1 MFLVKKIS
9 VVIVVLIC
17 FLACSQESF
26 IKLQKKAQE
35 QENDGSKRPSY
46 VDSDYEVFSETIF
59 LQNMVYQPIEE
70 RNAFFQLT
78 KDGDDSFNPETS
90 VILLNEPSDNNEKN
104 PPLYQNDPNNN
115 ANNEK
120 NPPLYQN
127 DPNNNANN
135 EKNPPLYQND
145 PNNNANNEKS
155 PFLYKPKRKAK
166 NPKLIEYSQQDF
178 YPLKNGDIMMSKEG
192 DQWLIEIKSKAL
204 KRFLKDQNDKDRQ
217 IQTFTFNDTKTQ
229 IAQFKGKI
237 SSYVYTT
244 NDSDLS
250 LRPFYESFL
259 LEKKSDDLYMV
270 DKALDAIEVS
280 KCQMV
285 LKKHSTDK
293 LDSQHKAISIDLDFK
308 KERFKS
314 DTELFLE
321 CQS

>member
-1 MFLVKKIS
+1 MFLVKKIG
-9 VVIVVLIC
+9 VVVVVLIG
-17 FLACSQESF
+17 FLACSQERF
-26 IKLQKKAQE
+26 IQLQKKAQE

-59 LQNMVYQPIEE
+59 LQNMVHHPIKE
-70 RNAFFQLT
+70 RDAFAQLT
-78 KDGDDSFNPETS
+78 EDGDDSFNPETS
-90 VILLNEPSDNNEKN
+90 VILLNEPSDNDTKN
-104 PPLYQNDPNNN
+104 PPLNQNESNNN
-115 ANNEK
+115 TASNDTK
-120 NPPLYQN
+120 N
-127 DPNNNANN
+127 
-135 EKNPPLYQND
+135 
-145 PNNNANNEKS
+145 
-155 PFLYKPKRKAK
+155 PFLYKPKRKTK
-166 NPKLIEYSQQDF
+166 DPKLIEYSQQNF
-178 YPLKNGDIMMSKEG
+178 YPLKDGDIMMSKEG

-244 NDSDLS
+244 NNSNLS

-259 LEKKSDDLYMV
+259 LEKKSDDFYTMIG
-270 DKALDAIEVS
+270 DKALDAIEIQ

-308 KERFKS
+308 KEHFKS

>member
-1 MFLVKKIS
+1 MFLVKKIG
-9 VVIVVLIC
+9 VVVVVLIG
-17 FLACSQESF
+17 FLACSQERF
-26 IKLQKKAQE
+26 IQLQKKAQE

-59 LQNMVYQPIEE
+59 LQNMVHQPIEK
-70 RNAFFQLT
+70 RDAFAQLT
-78 KDGDDSFNPETS
+78 KDEDDSFNPETS
-90 VILLNEPSDNNEKN
+90 VILLDEPSDNDTKN
-104 PPLYQNDPNNN
+104 PPLNQNESNNN
-115 ANNEK
+115 TASNDTK
-120 NPPLYQN
+120 N
-127 DPNNNANN
+127 
-135 EKNPPLYQND
+135 
-145 PNNNANNEKS
+145 
-155 PFLYKPKRKAK
+155 PFLYKPKRKTK
-166 NPKLIEYSQQDF
+166 DPKLIEYSQQNF
-178 YPLKNGDIMMSKEG
+178 YPLKDGDIMMSKEG

-244 NDSDLS
+244 NNSNLS

-259 LEKKSDDLYMV
+259 LEKKSDDFYTIGAIG
-270 DKALDAIEVS
+270 DKALDAIEIQ

>member
-1 MFLVKKIS
+1 MFLVKKIG
-9 VVIVVLIC
+9 VVIMILVC

-26 IKLQKKAQE
+26 IKMQKKAQE

-59 LQNMVYQPIEE
+59 LQNMVYQPTEE
-70 RNAFFQLT
+70 RDSFAQLT
-78 KDGDDSFNPETS
+78 KDENDSFNPETS

-104 PPLYQNDPNNN
+104 PPLNQNESNTNT
-115 ANNEK
+115 ANNDTK
-120 NPPLYQN
+120 N
-127 DPNNNANN
+127 
-135 EKNPPLYQND
+135 
-145 PNNNANNEKS
+145 

-166 NPKLIEYSQQDF
+166 NPKLIEYSQQNF
-178 YPLKNGDIMMSKEG
+178 YPLKDGDIMMSKEG
-192 DQWLIEIKSKAL
+192 DQWLVEIKSKAL

-259 LEKKSDDLYMV
+259 LEKKSDDLYTIG
-270 DKALDAIEVS
+270 DKALDTIEVS

>member
-1 MFLVKKIS
+1 MFLVKKIG
-9 VVIVVLIC
+9 VVIMILIC

-78 KDGDDSFNPETS
+78 NDEDNDPKETPL
-90 VILLNEPSDNNEKN
+90 ILLNEPSDNNEKN
-104 PPLYQNDPNNN
+104 PPLYPNESNNNTNN
-115 ANNEK
+115 ANNDTK
-120 NPPLYQN
+120 N
-127 DPNNNANN
+127 
-135 EKNPPLYQND
+135 
-145 PNNNANNEKS
+145 
-155 PFLYKPKRKAK
+155 PFLYKPKKEAK

-178 YPLKNGDIMMSKEG
+178 YPLKNGDIIMSKEG
-192 DQWLIEIKSKAL
+192 DQWLVEIKSKAL

-250 LRPFYESFL
+250 LRPFYKSFL
-259 LEKKSDDLYMV
+259 LEKKSDDLYTIG
-270 DKALDAIEVS
+270 DKALDAIEIS

>member
-9 VVIVVLIC
+9 VVIMILIC
-17 FLACSQESF
+17 FLACSQERF

-46 VDSDYEVFSETIF
+46 VDSDHEVFSETIF
-59 LQNMVYQPIEE
+59 LQNMVYQPREE

-78 KDGDDSFNPETS
+78 KDGNDSFNPETS

-104 PPLYQNDPNNN
+104 PL
-115 ANNEK
+115 
-120 NPPLYQN
+120 
-127 DPNNNANN
+127 
-135 EKNPPLYQND
+135 LYQND

-155 PFLYKPKRKAK
+155 PFLYKPKRKTK

-192 DQWLIEIKSKAL
+192 DQWLVEIKSKAL

-270 DKALDAIEVS
+270 DKALDAIEIS

-321 CQS
+321 CLKGS

>member
-1 MFLVKKIS
+1 MFLVKKIG
-9 VVIVVLIC
+9 VVVVVLIG
-17 FLACSQESF
+17 FLACSQERF
-26 IKLQKKAQE
+26 IQLQKKAQE

-59 LQNMVYQPIEE
+59 LQNMVHQPINE
-70 RNAFFQLT
+70 RDAFAQLT
-78 KDGDDSFNPETS
+78 KDENDSFNPETS
-90 VILLNEPSDNNEKN
+90 VILLDEPSDNDTKN
-104 PPLYQNDPNNN
+104 PPLNQNESNTNT
-115 ANNEK
+115 ANNDTK
-120 NPPLYQN
+120 N
-127 DPNNNANN
+127 
-135 EKNPPLYQND
+135 
-145 PNNNANNEKS
+145 
-155 PFLYKPKRKAK
+155 PFLYKPKRKTK

-178 YPLKNGDIMMSKEG
+178 YPLKDGDIVMSKEG
-192 DQWLIEIKSKAL
+192 DQWLVEIKSKAL

-244 NDSDLS
+244 NNSDLS

-259 LEKKSDDLYMV
+259 LEKKSDNLYTIGAIG
-270 DKALDAIEVS
+270 DKALDTIEIQ

-321 CQS
+321 CLKES

>member
-1 MFLVKKIS
+1 MFLVKKIG
-9 VVIVVLIC
+9 VVIMILIC
-17 FLACSQESF
+17 FLACSQERF
-26 IKLQKKAQE
+26 IQLQKKAQE

-59 LQNMVYQPIEE
+59 LQNMVYQPTNE

-78 KDGDDSFNPETS
+78 NDEDNDPKETS
-90 VILLNEPSDNNEKN
+90 VILLNEPSDNDTKN
-104 PPLYQNDPNNN
+104 PPLHPNESHNN
-115 ANNEK
+115 TANNDTK
-120 NPPLYQN
+120 N
-127 DPNNNANN
+127 
-135 EKNPPLYQND
+135 
-145 PNNNANNEKS
+145 
-155 PFLYKPKRKAK
+155 PFLYKTKRKTK
-166 NPKLIEYSQQDF
+166 NPKLIEYSQQNF
-178 YPLKNGDIMMSKEG
+178 YPLKDGDIMMSKEG
-192 DQWLIEIKSKAL
+192 DQWLVEIKSKAL

-244 NDSDLS
+244 NNSDLS

-259 LEKKSDDLYMV
+259 LEKKSDDLYTIG
-270 DKALDAIEVS
+270 DKALDAIEIS

>member
-1 MFLVKKIS
+1 MFLVKKIG
-9 VVIVVLIC
+9 VVVVVLIG
-17 FLACSQESF
+17 FLACSQERF
-26 IKLQKKAQE
+26 IQLQKKAQE

-59 LQNMVYQPIEE
+59 LQNMVYQPIKE
-70 RNAFFQLT
+70 RDAFAQLT

-90 VILLNEPSDNNEKN
+90 VILLDEPSDNDTKN
-104 PPLYQNDPNNN
+104 PPLNQNESSNNTASN
-115 ANNEK
+115 DTK
-120 NPPLYQN
+120 N
-127 DPNNNANN
+127 
-135 EKNPPLYQND
+135 
-145 PNNNANNEKS
+145 
-155 PFLYKPKRKAK
+155 PFLYKPKRKTK
-166 NPKLIEYSQQDF
+166 DPKLIEYSQQNF
-178 YPLKNGDIMMSKEG
+178 YPLKDGDIVMSKEG

-244 NDSDLS
+244 NNSNLS

-259 LEKKSDDLYMV
+259 LEKKSDDFYTIGAIG
-270 DKALDAIEVS
+270 DKALDAIEIQ

>member
-1 MFLVKKIS
+1 MFLVKKIG
-9 VVIVVLIC
+9 VIVVVLIG
-17 FLACSQESF
+17 FLACSQERF
-26 IKLQKKAQE
+26 IQLQKKAQE

-59 LQNMVYQPIEE
+59 LQNMVHQPTEE
-70 RNAFFQLT
+70 RDAFAQLT

-90 VILLNEPSDNNEKN
+90 VILLNEPSDNDAKN
-104 PPLYQNDPNNN
+104 
-115 ANNEK
+115 
-120 NPPLYQN
+120 
-127 DPNNNANN
+127 
-135 EKNPPLYQND
+135 
-145 PNNNANNEKS
+145 
-155 PFLYKPKRKAK
+155 PFLYKPKRKTK
-166 NPKLIEYSQQDF
+166 DPKLIEYSQQNF
-178 YPLKNGDIMMSKEG
+178 YPLKDGDIIMSKKG

-244 NDSDLS
+244 NNSNLS

-259 LEKKSDDLYMV
+259 LEKKSDDFYTIEN
-270 DKALDAIEVS
+270 KALDAIEIQ

>member
-1 MFLVKKIS
+1 MFLVKKIG
-9 VVIVVLIC
+9 VVVVVLIG
-17 FLACSQESF
+17 FLACSQERF
-26 IKLQKKAQE
+26 IQLQKKAQD

-59 LQNMVYQPIEE
+59 LQNMVHQPIKE
-70 RNAFFQLT
+70 RDAFAQLT
-78 KDGDDSFNPETS
+78 KDEDDSFNPETS
-90 VILLNEPSDNNEKN
+90 VILLDEPSDNDTKN
-104 PPLYQNDPNNN
+104 PPLNQNESNNN
-115 ANNEK
+115 TASNDTK
-120 NPPLYQN
+120 N
-127 DPNNNANN
+127 
-135 EKNPPLYQND
+135 
-145 PNNNANNEKS
+145 
-155 PFLYKPKRKAK
+155 PFLYKPKRKTK
-166 NPKLIEYSQQDF
+166 DPKLIEYSQQNF
-178 YPLKNGDIMMSKEG
+178 YPLKDGDIIMSKEG

-244 NDSDLS
+244 NNSNLS

-259 LEKKSDDLYMV
+259 LEKKSDDFYTIEN
-270 DKALDAIEVS
+270 KALDAIEIH

>member
-1 MFLVKKIS
+1 MFLVKKIG
-9 VVIVVLIC
+9 VVVVVLIG
-17 FLACSQESF
+17 FLACSQERF
-26 IKLQKKAQE
+26 IQLQKKAQE

-59 LQNMVYQPIEE
+59 LQNMVHQPIKE
-70 RNAFFQLT
+70 RDAFAQLT

-90 VILLNEPSDNNEKN
+90 VILLDEPSDNDTKN
-104 PPLYQNDPNNN
+104 PPLNQNESNNN
-115 ANNEK
+115 TANNDTK
-120 NPPLYQN
+120 N
-127 DPNNNANN
+127 
-135 EKNPPLYQND
+135 
-145 PNNNANNEKS
+145 
-155 PFLYKPKRKAK
+155 PFLYKPKRKTK
-166 NPKLIEYSQQDF
+166 DPKLIEYSQQNF
-178 YPLKNGDIMMSKEG
+178 YPLKDGDIMMSKEG
-192 DQWLIEIKSKAL
+192 DQWLIEIKSKSL

-244 NDSDLS
+244 NNSNLS

-259 LEKKSDDLYMV
+259 LEKKSDDFYMIGAIG
-270 DKALDAIEVS
+270 DKALDAIEIQ

>member
-1 MFLVKKIS
+1 MFLVKKIG
-9 VVIVVLIC
+9 VVIMILIG
-17 FLACSQESF
+17 FLACSQERF

-59 LQNMVYQPIEE
+59 LQNMVYQPTEE
-70 RNAFFQLT
+70 RDSFAQLT
-78 KDGDDSFNPETS
+78 KDEDDSFNPETS
-90 VILLNEPSDNNEKN
+90 VILLNEPSDDNEKN
-104 PPLYQNDPNNN
+104 PPLYQNDLHNNT
-115 ANNEK
+115 ANNDTK
-120 NPPLYQN
+120 N
-127 DPNNNANN
+127 
-135 EKNPPLYQND
+135 
-145 PNNNANNEKS
+145 
-155 PFLYKPKRKAK
+155 PFLYKPKRKTK
-166 NPKLIEYSQQDF
+166 NPKLIEYSQQNF
-178 YPLKNGDIMMSKEG
+178 YPLKDGDIIMSKEG

-259 LEKKSDDLYMV
+259 LEKKSDDLYTIG
-270 DKALDAIEVS
+270 DKALDAIEIS

-321 CQS
+321 CLKES

>member
-1 MFLVKKIS
+1 MFLVKKIG
-9 VVIVVLIC
+9 VVVVVLIG
-17 FLACSQESF
+17 FLACSQERF
-26 IKLQKKAQE
+26 IQLQKKAQE
-35 QENDGSKRPSY
+35 QENDGSQRPSY
-46 VDSDYEVFSETIF
+46 VDSDHEVFSETIF
-59 LQNMVYQPIEE
+59 LQNMVHQPIEE
-70 RNAFFQLT
+70 RNAFAKLT

-90 VILLNEPSDNNEKN
+90 VILLNEPSDNDAKN
-104 PPLYQNDPNNN
+104 PPLNQNESNNN
-115 ANNEK
+115 AASNDTK
-120 NPPLYQN
+120 N
-127 DPNNNANN
+127 
-135 EKNPPLYQND
+135 
-145 PNNNANNEKS
+145 
-155 PFLYKPKRKAK
+155 PFLYKLKRKTK
-166 NPKLIEYSQQDF
+166 DPKLIEYSQQNF

-244 NDSDLS
+244 NNSNLS

-259 LEKKSDDLYMV
+259 LEKKSDDFYMIGAIG
-270 DKALDAIEVS
+270 DKALDAIEIQ

-314 DTELFLE
+314 DTGLFLE
-321 CQS
+321 CQN

>member
-1 MFLVKKIS
+1 MFLVKKIG
-9 VVIVVLIC
+9 VVIMILVC

-26 IKLQKKAQE
+26 IKMQKKAQE

-78 KDGDDSFNPETS
+78 KDEDNSFNPENS
-90 VILLNEPSDNNEKN
+90 VILLNEPSDNDIKN
-104 PPLYQNDPNNN
+104 PLSYPNDPNNN
-115 ANNEK
+115 
-120 NPPLYQN
+120 
-127 DPNNNANN
+127 DNNANN
-135 EKNPPLYQND
+135 SQKN
-145 PNNNANNEKS
+145 
-155 PFLYKPKRKAK
+155 PFLYKPKRKTK

-178 YPLKNGDIMMSKEG
+178 YPIKNGDIIMSKEG
-192 DQWLIEIKSKAL
+192 DQWLIEIQSKAL

-244 NDSDLS
+244 NNSDLS

-259 LEKKSDDLYMV
+259 LEKKSDNVYTIEN
-270 DKALDAIEVS
+270 KALDTMEIS

-321 CQS
+321 CLKES

>member
-1 MFLVKKIS
+1 M
-9 VVIVVLIC
+9 VLIG
-17 FLACSQESF
+17 FLACSQERF
-26 IKLQKKAQE
+26 IQLQKKAQE

-59 LQNMVYQPIEE
+59 LQNMVHQPIEE
-70 RNAFFQLT
+70 RDAFAQPT

-90 VILLNEPSDNNEKN
+90 VILLDEPSDNDTKN
-104 PPLYQNDPNNN
+104 PPLNQNESSNNTASN
-115 ANNEK
+115 DTK
-120 NPPLYQN
+120 N
-127 DPNNNANN
+127 
-135 EKNPPLYQND
+135 
-145 PNNNANNEKS
+145 
-155 PFLYKPKRKAK
+155 PFLYKPKRKTK
-166 NPKLIEYSQQDF
+166 DPKLIEYSQQNF
-178 YPLKNGDIMMSKEG
+178 YPLKDGDIVMSKEG

-244 NDSDLS
+244 NNSNLS

-259 LEKKSDDLYMV
+259 LEKKSDDLYTIG
-270 DKALDAIEVS
+270 DKALDAIEIQ

>member
-1 MFLVKKIS
+1 MFLVKKIG
-9 VVIVVLIC
+9 VVIMILVC

-26 IKLQKKAQE
+26 IKMQKKAQE

-46 VDSDYEVFSETIF
+46 VDSDHEVFSETIF

-70 RNAFFQLT
+70 RNVFFQLT
-78 KDGDDSFNPETS
+78 KDEDNSFNPENS
-90 VILLNEPSDNNEKN
+90 VILLNEPSDNDTKN
-104 PPLYQNDPNNN
+104 PPLYQNESHNN
-115 ANNEK
+115 ANN
-120 NPPLYQN
+120 
-127 DPNNNANN
+127 ANN
-135 EKNPPLYQND
+135 DIKN
-145 PNNNANNEKS
+145 
-155 PFLYKPKRKAK
+155 PFLYKKRKAK

-178 YPLKNGDIMMSKEG
+178 YPLKNGDIIMSKEG
-192 DQWLIEIKSKAL
+192 DQWLIEIQSKAL

-259 LEKKSDDLYMV
+259 LEKKSDNVYTIEN
-270 DKALDAIEVS
+270 KALDTIEIS

-321 CQS
+321 CLKES

>member
-1 MFLVKKIS
+1 MFLVKKIG
-9 VVIVVLIC
+9 VVVVVLIC
-17 FLACSQESF
+17 FLACSQERF

-59 LQNMVYQPIEE
+59 LQNMVYQPTEE
-70 RNAFFQLT
+70 RDSFAQLT
-78 KDGDDSFNPETS
+78 KDENDSFNPETS
-90 VILLNEPSDNNEKN
+90 VILLNEPSD
-104 PPLYQNDPNNN
+104 
-115 ANNEK
+115 
-120 NPPLYQN
+120 
-127 DPNNNANN
+127 NN

-178 YPLKNGDIMMSKEG
+178 YPLKNGDIVMSKEG
-192 DQWLIEIKSKAL
+192 DQWLVEIKSKAL

-259 LEKKSDDLYMV
+259 LEKKSDNVYTIG
-270 DKALDAIEVS
+270 DKALDAIEIS

-321 CQS
+321 CLKGS

>member
-9 VVIVVLIC
+9 VVIMVLIC
-17 FLACSQESF
+17 FLACSQERF
-26 IKLQKKAQE
+26 IQLQKKAQE
-35 QENDGSKRPSY
+35 QENDGSQRPSY

-78 KDGDDSFNPETS
+78 NDEDNNPKETS

-104 PPLYQNDPNNN
+104 TPLYQNDPNNN

-120 NPPLYQN
+120 N
-127 DPNNNANN
+127 
-135 EKNPPLYQND
+135 
-145 PNNNANNEKS
+145 

-166 NPKLIEYSQQDF
+166 NPKLIEYSQQNF
-178 YPLKNGDIMMSKEG
+178 YPLKDGDIVMSKEG

-270 DKALDAIEVS
+270 DKALDAIEIS

-321 CQS
+321 CLKGS

>member
-1 MFLVKKIS
+1 MFLVKKIG
-9 VVIVVLIC
+9 VVIVVLIG
-17 FLACSQESF
+17 FLACSQERF
-26 IKLQKKAQE
+26 IQLQKKAQE

-59 LQNMVYQPIEE
+59 LQNMVHQPIEE
-70 RNAFFQLT
+70 RDAFAQPT
-78 KDGDDSFNPETS
+78 KNEDDSFNPETS
-90 VILLNEPSDNNEKN
+90 VILLNEPSDNDTKN
-104 PPLYQNDPNNN
+104 PPLNQNESSNNTASN
-115 ANNEK
+115 DTK
-120 NPPLYQN
+120 N
-127 DPNNNANN
+127 
-135 EKNPPLYQND
+135 
-145 PNNNANNEKS
+145 
-155 PFLYKPKRKAK
+155 PFLYKPKRKTK
-166 NPKLIEYSQQDF
+166 DPKLIEYSQQNF
-178 YPLKNGDIMMSKEG
+178 YPLKDGDIIMSKEG
-192 DQWLIEIKSKAL
+192 DQWLIKIKSKAL

-244 NDSDLS
+244 NNSDLS

-259 LEKKSDDLYMV
+259 LEKKSDDFYTIGAIG
-270 DKALDAIEVS
+270 DKALDAIEIQ

>member
-9 VVIVVLIC
+9 VVIMILIC

-78 KDGDDSFNPETS
+78 KDEDNSFNPETS
-90 VILLNEPSDNNEKN
+90 VILLNEPSDNDTKN
-104 PPLYQNDPNNN
+104 PPLYQNESNNN
-115 ANNEK
+115 TANNDTK
-120 NPPLYQN
+120 N
-127 DPNNNANN
+127 
-135 EKNPPLYQND
+135 
-145 PNNNANNEKS
+145 
-155 PFLYKPKRKAK
+155 PFLYKPKRKTK
-166 NPKLIEYSQQDF
+166 DPKLIEYSQQNF
-178 YPLKNGDIMMSKEG
+178 YPLKDGDIMMSKEG
-192 DQWLIEIKSKAL
+192 DQWLIEIQSKAL

-244 NDSDLS
+244 NNSGLS

-259 LEKKSDDLYMV
+259 LEKKSDDFYTIGAIG
-270 DKALDAIEVS
+270 DKALDAIEIS

>member
-1 MFLVKKIS
+1 MFLVKKIG
-9 VVIVVLIC
+9 VVVVVLMC
-17 FLACSQESF
+17 FLACSQERF
-26 IKLQKKAQE
+26 IQLQKKAQE

-59 LQNMVYQPIEE
+59 LQNMVYQPAEE
-70 RNAFFQLT
+70 RNAFAQLT
-78 KDGDDSFNPETS
+78 KDEDNSFNPETS
-90 VILLNEPSDNNEKN
+90 VILLNEPSDNDTKN
-104 PPLYQNDPNNN
+104 PPLYQNESNTNT
-115 ANNEK
+115 ANNDTK
-120 NPPLYQN
+120 N
-127 DPNNNANN
+127 
-135 EKNPPLYQND
+135 
-145 PNNNANNEKS
+145 
-155 PFLYKPKRKAK
+155 PFLYKPKRKTK
-166 NPKLIEYSQQDF
+166 DPKLIEYSQQNF
-178 YPLKNGDIMMSKEG
+178 YPLKDGDIIVSKEG

-244 NDSDLS
+244 NNSGLS

-259 LEKKSDDLYMV
+259 LEKKSDDFYTIG
-270 DKALDAIEVS
+270 DKALDAIEIS

-321 CQS
+321 CQN

>member
-1 MFLVKKIS
+1 MFLVKKIG
-9 VVIVVLIC
+9 VVVVVLIG
-17 FLACSQESF
+17 FLACSQERF
-26 IKLQKKAQE
+26 IQLQKKAQE

-59 LQNMVYQPIEE
+59 LQNMVHQPTEE
-70 RNAFFQLT
+70 RGAFVQLT
-78 KDGDDSFNPETS
+78 KDGDDSFSPETS
-90 VILLNEPSDNNEKN
+90 VILLNEPSDNDTKN
-104 PPLYQNDPNNN
+104 PPLNQNESNNN
-115 ANNEK
+115 TNTANNDAK
-120 NPPLYQN
+120 N
-127 DPNNNANN
+127 
-135 EKNPPLYQND
+135 
-145 PNNNANNEKS
+145 
-155 PFLYKPKRKAK
+155 PFLYKPKRKTK
-166 NPKLIEYSQQDF
+166 DPKLIEYSQQNF
-178 YPLKNGDIMMSKEG
+178 YPLKDGDIVMSKEG

-244 NDSDLS
+244 NNSTLS

-259 LEKKSDDLYMV
+259 LEKKSDDFYTIGAIG
-270 DKALDAIEVS
+270 DKALDAIEIQ

>member
-9 VVIVVLIC
+9 VVIMILIC
-17 FLACSQESF
+17 FLACSQERF

-78 KDGDDSFNPETS
+78 KDEDDSFNPETS

-120 NPPLYQN
+120 NP
-127 DPNNNANN
+127 
-135 EKNPPLYQND
+135 
-145 PNNNANNEKS
+145 
-155 PFLYKPKRKAK
+155 FLYKKRKAK
-166 NPKLIEYSQQDF
+166 NPKLIEYSQQNF
-178 YPLKNGDIMMSKEG
+178 YPLKNGDIVMSKEG

-259 LEKKSDDLYMV
+259 LEKKSDDFYTIGAIG

-321 CQS
+321 CLKES

>member
-1 MFLVKKIS
+1 MI
-9 VVIVVLIC
+9 LIC
-17 FLACSQESF
+17 FLACSQERF

-46 VDSDYEVFSETIF
+46 VDSDYEIFSETIF
-59 LQNMVYQPIEE
+59 LQNMVYQPTNE

-78 KDGDDSFNPETS
+78 KDEDDSFNPETS
-90 VILLNEPSDNNEKN
+90 VILLNEPSDNDAKN
-104 PPLYQNDPNNN
+104 PPLYQNESNNN
-115 ANNEK
+115 NT
-120 NPPLYQN
+120 
-127 DPNNNANN
+127 
-135 EKNPPLYQND
+135 
-145 PNNNANNEKS
+145 NNANNEKS
-155 PFLYKPKRKAK
+155 PFLYKPKRKTK
-166 NPKLIEYSQQDF
+166 NPKLIEYSQQNF
-178 YPLKNGDIMMSKEG
+178 YPLKDGDIMMSKEG
-192 DQWLIEIKSKAL
+192 DQWLVEIKSKAL
-204 KRFLKDQNDKDRQ
+204 KHFLKDQNDKDRQ

-244 NDSDLS
+244 NNSDLS

-259 LEKKSDDLYMV
+259 LEKKSDDFYTIGAIG
-270 DKALDAIEVS
+270 DKALDAIEIS

>member
-1 MFLVKKIS
+1 MFLVKKIGM
-9 VVIVVLIC
+9 VVVVLIG
-17 FLACSQESF
+17 FLACSQERF
-26 IKLQKKAQE
+26 IQLQKKAQE

-59 LQNMVYQPIEE
+59 LQNMVHQPIKE
-70 RNAFFQLT
+70 RDAFAQLT
-78 KDGDDSFNPETS
+78 KDEDDSFNPETS
-90 VILLNEPSDNNEKN
+90 VILLNEPSDNDIKS
-104 PPLYQNDPNNN
+104 PPLNQNESNNN
-115 ANNEK
+115 TASNDTK
-120 NPPLYQN
+120 N
-127 DPNNNANN
+127 
-135 EKNPPLYQND
+135 
-145 PNNNANNEKS
+145 
-155 PFLYKPKRKAK
+155 PFLYKPKRKTK
-166 NPKLIEYSQQDF
+166 DPKLIEYSQQNF
-178 YPLKNGDIMMSKEG
+178 YPLKDGDIVMSKEG

-244 NDSDLS
+244 NNSNLS

-259 LEKKSDDLYMV
+259 LEKKSDDFYTIG
-270 DKALDAIEVS
+270 DKALDAIEIH

>member
-1 MFLVKKIS
+1 MALFLVKKIG
-9 VVIVVLIC
+9 VVIMILIC
-17 FLACSQESF
+17 FLACSQERF

-70 RNAFFQLT
+70 RDSFAQLT
-78 KDGDDSFNPETS
+78 KDENDSFNPETS

-120 NPPLYQN
+120 NP
-127 DPNNNANN
+127 
-135 EKNPPLYQND
+135 
-145 PNNNANNEKS
+145 
-155 PFLYKPKRKAK
+155 FLYKPKRKTK

-178 YPLKNGDIMMSKEG
+178 YPLKDGDIMISKEG

-259 LEKKSDDLYMV
+259 LEKKSDDLYTIG
-270 DKALDAIEVS
+270 DKALDAIEIS
-280 KCQMV
+280 KCQIV

-321 CQS
+321 CLKES

>member
-1 MFLVKKIS
+1 MFLVKKIG
-9 VVIVVLIC
+9 VVVVVLIG
-17 FLACSQESF
+17 FLACSQERF
-26 IKLQKKAQE
+26 IQLQKKAQE

-59 LQNMVYQPIEE
+59 LQNMVHQPIKE
-70 RNAFFQLT
+70 RDAFAQLT
-78 KDGDDSFNPETS
+78 KDEDDSFNPETS
-90 VILLNEPSDNNEKN
+90 VILLDEPSDNDTKN
-104 PPLYQNDPNNN
+104 PPLNQNESNTNT
-115 ANNEK
+115 ANNDAK
-120 NPPLYQN
+120 N
-127 DPNNNANN
+127 
-135 EKNPPLYQND
+135 
-145 PNNNANNEKS
+145 
-155 PFLYKPKRKAK
+155 PFLYKPKRKTK
-166 NPKLIEYSQQDF
+166 DPKLIEYSQQNF
-178 YPLKNGDIMMSKEG
+178 YPLKDGDIMMSKEG

-244 NDSDLS
+244 NNSNLS

-259 LEKKSDDLYMV
+259 LEKKSDDFYMIGAIG
-270 DKALDAIEVS
+270 DKALDAIEIQ

>member
-1 MFLVKKIS
+1 M
-9 VVIVVLIC
+9 VLIG
-17 FLACSQESF
+17 FLACSQERF
-26 IKLQKKAQE
+26 IQLQKKAQE

-59 LQNMVYQPIEE
+59 LQNMVHQPIKE
-70 RNAFFQLT
+70 RDAFAQLT
-78 KDGDDSFNPETS
+78 KDEDDSFNPETS
-90 VILLNEPSDNNEKN
+90 VILLNEPSDNNTKN
-104 PPLYQNDPNNN
+104 PPLNQNESNNN
-115 ANNEK
+115 TASNDTK
-120 NPPLYQN
+120 N
-127 DPNNNANN
+127 
-135 EKNPPLYQND
+135 
-145 PNNNANNEKS
+145 
-155 PFLYKPKRKAK
+155 PFLYKPKRKTK
-166 NPKLIEYSQQDF
+166 DPKLIEYSQQNF
-178 YPLKNGDIMMSKEG
+178 YPLKDGDIVMSKEG

-204 KRFLKDQNDKDRQ
+204 KRFLKDQNNKDRQ

-244 NDSDLS
+244 NNSNLS

-259 LEKKSDDLYMV
+259 LEKKSDDFYMIGAIG
-270 DKALDAIEVS
+270 DKALDAIEIH

>member
-1 MFLVKKIS
+1 MFLVKKIG
-9 VVIVVLIC
+9 VVVVVLIG
-17 FLACSQESF
+17 FLACSQERF
-26 IKLQKKAQE
+26 IQLQKKAQE

-59 LQNMVYQPIEE
+59 LQNMVHQPIKE
-70 RNAFFQLT
+70 RDAFAQLA
-78 KDGDDSFNPETS
+78 KDEDDSFNPETS
-90 VILLNEPSDNNEKN
+90 VILLNEPSDNDTKN
-104 PPLYQNDPNNN
+104 PPLNQNESNNN
-115 ANNEK
+115 TASNDTK
-120 NPPLYQN
+120 N
-127 DPNNNANN
+127 
-135 EKNPPLYQND
+135 
-145 PNNNANNEKS
+145 
-155 PFLYKPKRKAK
+155 PFLYKPKRKTK
-166 NPKLIEYSQQDF
+166 DPKLIEYSQQNF
-178 YPLKNGDIMMSKEG
+178 YPLKDGDIIMSKEG

-244 NDSDLS
+244 NNSNLS

-259 LEKKSDDLYMV
+259 LEKKSDDLYMIGAIG
-270 DKALDAIEVS
+270 DKALDAIEIH

>member
-1 MFLVKKIS
+1 MFLVKKIG
-9 VVIVVLIC
+9 VVVVVLIG
-17 FLACSQESF
+17 FLACSQERF
-26 IKLQKKAQE
+26 IQLQKKAQE

-59 LQNMVYQPIEE
+59 LQNMVHQPIKE
-70 RNAFFQLT
+70 RDAFAQLT
-78 KDGDDSFNPETS
+78 KDEDDSFSPETS
-90 VILLNEPSDNNEKN
+90 VILLNEPSDNDTKN
-104 PPLYQNDPNNN
+104 PPLNQSESNNN
-115 ANNEK
+115 TASNDTK
-120 NPPLYQN
+120 N
-127 DPNNNANN
+127 
-135 EKNPPLYQND
+135 
-145 PNNNANNEKS
+145 
-155 PFLYKPKRKAK
+155 PFLYKPKRKTK
-166 NPKLIEYSQQDF
+166 DPKLIEYSQQNF
-178 YPLKNGDIMMSKEG
+178 YPLKDGDIIMSKEG

-244 NDSDLS
+244 NNSNLS

-259 LEKKSDDLYMV
+259 LEKKSDDLYTIG
-270 DKALDAIEVS
+270 DKALDAIEIQ

-321 CQS
+321 CLKES

>member
-1 MFLVKKIS
+1 MFLVKKIG
-9 VVIVVLIC
+9 VVIMVLIC
-17 FLACSQESF
+17 FLACSQERF

-78 KDGDDSFNPETS
+78 KDEDDSFNPETS
-90 VILLNEPSDNNEKN
+90 VILLNEPSDN
-104 PPLYQNDPNNN
+104 DT
-115 ANNEK
+115 
-120 NPPLYQN
+120 
-127 DPNNNANN
+127 
-135 EKNPPLYQND
+135 KNPPLYQND

-155 PFLYKPKRKAK
+155 PFLYKPKRKTK
-166 NPKLIEYSQQDF
+166 DPKLIEYSQQNF
-178 YPLKNGDIMMSKEG
+178 YPLKDGDIVMSKEG
-192 DQWLIEIKSKAL
+192 DQWLVEIKSKAL

-244 NDSDLS
+244 NNSDLS

-259 LEKKSDDLYMV
+259 LEKKSDDLYTIGAIG
-270 DKALDAIEVS
+270 DKALDDIEVS

>member
-1 MFLVKKIS
+1 MFLVKKIG
-9 VVIVVLIC
+9 VVVVVLIC
-17 FLACSQESF
+17 FLACSQERF

-35 QENDGSKRPSY
+35 QENDGSQRPSY

-59 LQNMVYQPIEE
+59 LQNMVYQPREE

-78 KDGDDSFNPETS
+78 KDGDDSFNPETPL
-90 VILLNEPSDNNEKN
+90 ILLNEPSDNDTKN
-104 PPLYQNDPNNN
+104 PPLN
-115 ANNEK
+115 
-120 NPPLYQN
+120 
-127 DPNNNANN
+127 
-135 EKNPPLYQND
+135 QND

-155 PFLYKPKRKAK
+155 PFLYKPKRKTK

-178 YPLKNGDIMMSKEG
+178 YPLKDGDIVMSKEG

-244 NDSDLS
+244 NNSDLS

-259 LEKKSDDLYMV
+259 LEKKSDNVYTIEN
-270 DKALDAIEVS
+270 KALDAIEVS

>member
-1 MFLVKKIS
+1 M
-9 VVIVVLIC
+9 
-17 FLACSQESF
+17 
-26 IKLQKKAQE
+26 QKKAQE

-78 KDGDDSFNPETS
+78 KDEDNSFNPETS

-104 PPLYQNDPNNN
+104 PLSYPNDPNNN
-115 ANNEK
+115 
-120 NPPLYQN
+120 
-127 DPNNNANN
+127 DDNANN
-135 EKNPPLYQND
+135 SQKN
-145 PNNNANNEKS
+145 
-155 PFLYKPKRKAK
+155 PFLYKPKRKTK

-178 YPLKNGDIMMSKEG
+178 YPLKNGDIIMSKEG
-192 DQWLIEIKSKAL
+192 DQWLIEIQSKAL

-244 NDSDLS
+244 NDSGLS

-259 LEKKSDDLYMV
+259 LEKKSDNVYTIEN
-270 DKALDAIEVS
+270 KALDTIEIS

-321 CQS
+321 CLKES

>member
-1 MFLVKKIS
+1 MFLVKKIG
-9 VVIVVLIC
+9 VVIMILIC

-26 IKLQKKAQE
+26 IKMQKKAQE

-59 LQNMVYQPIEE
+59 LKNMVYQPTEE
-70 RNAFFQLT
+70 RDSFAQLT
-78 KDGDDSFNPETS
+78 KDENDSFNPETS

-120 NPPLYQN
+120 NP
-127 DPNNNANN
+127 
-135 EKNPPLYQND
+135 
-145 PNNNANNEKS
+145 
-155 PFLYKPKRKAK
+155 FLYKPKRKTK
-166 NPKLIEYSQQDF
+166 NPKLIEYSQQNF
-178 YPLKNGDIMMSKEG
+178 YPLKDGDIIMSKEG

-244 NDSDLS
+244 NNSDLS

-259 LEKKSDDLYMV
+259 LEKKSDDFYTIGAIG

-321 CQS
+321 CLKES

>member
-1 MFLVKKIS
+1 MFLVKKIG
-9 VVIVVLIC
+9 VVIVVLMC
-17 FLACSQESF
+17 FLACSQERF
-26 IKLQKKAQE
+26 IQLQKKAQE

-59 LQNMVYQPIEE
+59 LKNMVYQPIEE
-70 RNAFFQLT
+70 KDSFAQLT
-78 KDGDDSFNPETS
+78 KDGDNSFNPETS
-90 VILLNEPSDNNEKN
+90 VILLNEPNDNDAKN
-104 PPLYQNDPNNN
+104 PPLYQNESNNN
-115 ANNEK
+115 TANNNTK
-120 NPPLYQN
+120 N
-127 DPNNNANN
+127 
-135 EKNPPLYQND
+135 
-145 PNNNANNEKS
+145 
-155 PFLYKPKRKAK
+155 PFLYKPKRKTK
-166 NPKLIEYSQQDF
+166 DPKLIEYSQQNF
-178 YPLKNGDIMMSKEG
+178 YPLKDGDIMMSKEG

-244 NDSDLS
+244 NNSGLS

-259 LEKKSDDLYMV
+259 LEKKSGDFYTIGAIG
-270 DKALDAIEVS
+270 DKALDAIEIS

-321 CQS
+321 CLKES

>member
-1 MFLVKKIS
+1 MFLVKKIG
-9 VVIVVLIC
+9 VVILVLIC
-17 FLACSQESF
+17 FLACSQERF

-70 RNAFFQLT
+70 KDSFAQLT
-78 KDGDDSFNPETS
+78 KDENDSFNPETS
-90 VILLNEPSDNNEKN
+90 VILLNEPSDNDTKN
-104 PPLYQNDPNNN
+104 PPLYPNESHNNTNN
-115 ANNEK
+115 ANNDTK
-120 NPPLYQN
+120 N
-127 DPNNNANN
+127 
-135 EKNPPLYQND
+135 
-145 PNNNANNEKS
+145 

-270 DKALDAIEVS
+270 DKALDAIEIS

>member
-1 MFLVKKIS
+1 MILV
-9 VVIVVLIC
+9 C

-70 RNAFFQLT
+70 RNVFFQLT
-78 KDGDDSFNPETS
+78 KDEDNSFNPENS
-90 VILLNEPSDNNEKN
+90 VILLNEPSDNDTKN
-104 PPLYQNDPNNN
+104 PPLYQNESHNN
-115 ANNEK
+115 ANN
-120 NPPLYQN
+120 
-127 DPNNNANN
+127 ANN
-135 EKNPPLYQND
+135 DIKN
-145 PNNNANNEKS
+145 
-155 PFLYKPKRKAK
+155 PFLYKKRKAK

-178 YPLKNGDIMMSKEG
+178 YPLKNGDIIMSKEG
-192 DQWLIEIKSKAL
+192 DQWLIEIQSKAL

-259 LEKKSDDLYMV
+259 LEKKSDNVYTIEN
-270 DKALDAIEVS
+270 KALDTIEIS

-321 CQS
+321 CLKES

>member
-1 MFLVKKIS
+1 MFLVKKIG
-9 VVIVVLIC
+9 VVVVVLIG
-17 FLACSQESF
+17 FLACSQERF
-26 IKLQKKAQE
+26 IQLQKKAQE

-59 LQNMVYQPIEE
+59 LQNMVHQPIKE
-70 RNAFFQLT
+70 RDAFAQLT
-78 KDGDDSFNPETS
+78 KDEDDSFNPETS
-90 VILLNEPSDNNEKN
+90 VILLNEPSDNDTKN
-104 PPLYQNDPNNN
+104 PPLNQNESNTNA
-115 ANNEK
+115 ANNDAK
-120 NPPLYQN
+120 N
-127 DPNNNANN
+127 
-135 EKNPPLYQND
+135 
-145 PNNNANNEKS
+145 
-155 PFLYKPKRKAK
+155 PFLYKPKRKTK
-166 NPKLIEYSQQDF
+166 DPKLIEYSQQNF
-178 YPLKNGDIMMSKEG
+178 YPLKDGDIMMSKEG

-244 NDSDLS
+244 NNSNLS

-259 LEKKSDDLYMV
+259 LEKKSDDFYTIGAIR
-270 DKALDAIEVS
+270 DKALDAIEIH

>member
-1 MFLVKKIS
+1 MFLVKKIG
-9 VVIVVLIC
+9 VVVVVLIG
-17 FLACSQESF
+17 FLACSQERF
-26 IKLQKKAQE
+26 IQLQKKAQE

-59 LQNMVYQPIEE
+59 LQNMVHQPIKE
-70 RNAFFQLT
+70 RDAFAQLT
-78 KDGDDSFNPETS
+78 KDEDDSFSPETS
-90 VILLNEPSDNNEKN
+90 VILLNEPSDNDTKN
-104 PPLYQNDPNNN
+104 PPLNQSESNNN
-115 ANNEK
+115 TASNDTK
-120 NPPLYQN
+120 N
-127 DPNNNANN
+127 
-135 EKNPPLYQND
+135 
-145 PNNNANNEKS
+145 
-155 PFLYKPKRKAK
+155 PFLYKPKRKTK
-166 NPKLIEYSQQDF
+166 DPKLIEYSQQNF
-178 YPLKNGDIMMSKEG
+178 YPLKDGDIMMSKEG

-244 NDSDLS
+244 NNSDLS

-259 LEKKSDDLYMV
+259 LEKKSDNLYTIG
-270 DKALDAIEVS
+270 DKALDAIEIS